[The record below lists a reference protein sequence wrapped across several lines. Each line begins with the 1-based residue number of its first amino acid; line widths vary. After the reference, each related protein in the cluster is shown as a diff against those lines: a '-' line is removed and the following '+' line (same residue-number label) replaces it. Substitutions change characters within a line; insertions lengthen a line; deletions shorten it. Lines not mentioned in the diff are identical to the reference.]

1 MRSRVV
7 VMAARDAFGGSNLL
21 TGKCEEKFGA
31 LAGFRLDPHAASVA
45 LHDLVTDRQTYST
58 PGIFAASVKALK
70 QTKHLFVIL
79 SIDPNPVIY
88 NTKLP
93 HPAILLRGN
102 MDPRRRFAPVLE
114 TISDEILKKLLD
126 MNFVDA
132 KHRQRVAC
140 DSGAALRDCGL
151 EHG

>member
-1 MRSRVV
+1 
-7 VMAARDAFGGSNLL
+7 MAARDAFGGSNLL

-45 LHDLVTDRQTYST
+45 LHDLVTDRQTYSA

-88 NTKLP
+88 NP
-93 HPAILLRGN
+93 SFHIPQSFSAEIWIRGGASLRYLRPFP
-102 MDPRRRFAPVLE
+102 MRF
-114 TISDEILKKLLD
+114 
-126 MNFVDA
+126 
-132 KHRQRVAC
+132 
-140 DSGAALRDCGL
+140 
-151 EHG
+151 